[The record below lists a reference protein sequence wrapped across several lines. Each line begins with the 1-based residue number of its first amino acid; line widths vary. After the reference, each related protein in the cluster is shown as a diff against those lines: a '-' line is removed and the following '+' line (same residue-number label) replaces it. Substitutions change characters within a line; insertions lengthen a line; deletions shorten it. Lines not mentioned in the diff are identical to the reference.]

1 MEAIAARP
9 ARGRGARAH
18 VSATPA
24 TTKTVK
30 QKVVIVSKL
39 KKAKNQLAFRYRS
52 TDTAMSVTRE
62 TAKALAEALGVDET
76 QMVHMAI
83 RKLAM
88 ETLPQYQA
96 DNGPLTAAQVEAIKK
111 AVPQGKKNAV
121 RSSLFG
127 AVTA

>member
-9 ARGRGARAH
+9 GAGRSPRPH
-18 VSATPA
+18 VSATSA
-24 TTKTVK
+24 TKTVK
-30 QKVVIVSKL
+30 QKLVIVSKL
-39 KKAKNQLAFRYRS
+39 KKTKNQLAFRYR
-52 TDTAMSVTRE
+52 TKDTAMSVTRE

-96 DNGPLTAAQVEAIKK
+96 DNGPLTASQVEAIKK
-111 AVPQGKKNAV
+111 AVPQVTKKSV

-127 AVTA
+127 TVTG